1 MAMESS
7 SVSAGAPPVA
17 HPANVTVNPL
27 QLLWLQ
33 ESGIDRL
40 WGRALTASAPPA
52 VASAAHVKHHAAEA
66 AVAAEASQAHEVH
79 QAPRSASPVA
89 TTTAEPVTLSPATT
103 GAVPDTATVA
113 RSDAS
118 PARQALAK
126 LREQMQRQR
135 RPAGRAAADT
145 RRTKD
150 EGVSTVAAEST
161 PAALPDPMPEAVVP
175 EPQGSQ
181 PADAPALRD
190 APVQWPALA
199 ETIRQCKRCGLSE
212 HARQAVPGTGNATA
226 RLMIIDQ
233 APGAQDEISGEPL
246 SGQAGQLLDNMLAAI
261 GLSREATFITD
272 VVKCRP
278 MVSRPAEPHEIA
290 ACADYLQQ
298 QIAMVQPAC
307 LLLFGNAAQSVLGTT
322 QSVGQLREA
331 HDLQITVQGRTIPVV
346 VTFHPNHLMANQ
358 AAKPLAWVDLKRLRK
373 LLQQADA

>member
-1 MAMESS
+1 MESS
-7 SVSAGAPPVA
+7 SVSAGAPPVV
-17 HPANVTVNPL
+17 HPANVTLNPL

-40 WGRALTASAPPA
+40 WGRALTVSAPTEPA
-52 VASAAHVKHHAAEA
+52 RAAHNKHTHAAEA
-66 AVAAEASQAHEVH
+66 AAAAESAHGNEGNEG
-79 QAPRSASPVA
+79 ARSAPSIAARPVA
-89 TTTAEPVTLSPATT
+89 SALPSPA
-103 GAVPDTATVA
+103 AKDTAPDAATVS
-113 RSDAS
+113 RNDAS

-135 RPAGRAAADT
+135 RPAGRVAADT
-145 RRTKD
+145 RRTTD
-150 EGVSTVAAEST
+150 EGTGAATAENS
-161 PAALPDPMPEAVVP
+161 AAAISDPMPEAVGP
-175 EPQGSQ
+175 ASQGSQ
-181 PADAPALRD
+181 PADTLALRD
-190 APVQWPALA
+190 GPVQWPALA
-199 ETIRQCKRCGLSE
+199 ETIRQCRRCGLSE

-261 GLSREATFITD
+261 GLSRDATFITD

-290 ACADYLQQ
+290 ACSDYLQQ
-298 QIAMVQPAC
+298 QIAMVQPSC

-322 QSVGQLREA
+322 QSVGQLRET
-331 HDLQITVQGRTIPVV
+331 HDLQLTVQGRTIPVV

>member
-7 SVSAGAPPVA
+7 SVSAGAQPVA
-17 HPANVTVNPL
+17 HPANVSVNPL

-40 WGRALTASAPPA
+40 WGRAITVSTGAAQVPGSHTRHSSVTDA
-52 VASAAHVKHHAAEA
+52 ASAADPAQVHANPRPA
-66 AVAAEASQAHEVH
+66 APVSATAK
-79 QAPRSASPVA
+79 APDIPLAI
-89 TTTAEPVTLSPATT
+89 TKE
-103 GAVPDTATVA
+103 TVA
-113 RSDAS
+113 GVPPVVQNDAS

-135 RPAGRAAADT
+135 RPAGRAGVDT
-145 RRTKD
+145 RRGKEDGARGATSEMGGGTAMPD
-150 EGVSTVAAEST
+150 SASGV
-161 PAALPDPMPEAVVP
+161 VVP
-175 EPQGSQ
+175 EAQDSL
-181 PADAPALRD
+181 PADPLVQID
-190 APVQWPALA
+190 ARIEWPVLA
-199 ETIRQCKRCGLSE
+199 ATIRQCTRCGLSE
-212 HARQAVPGTGNATA
+212 HARQPVPGTGATTA

-298 QIAMVQPAC
+298 QIAMVQPSC
-307 LLLFGNAAQSVLGTT
+307 VLLFGNAAQSVLGTT
-322 QSVGQLREA
+322 QSVGELREA
-331 HDLQITVQGRTIPVV
+331 HDLQITVQGRAIPVV

-358 AAKPLAWVDLKRLRK
+358 AAKPLAWVDLKRLRQ
-373 LLQQADA
+373 LLQRAAA

>member
-1 MAMESS
+1 MAMDSS
-7 SVSAGAPPVA
+7 SVSAGAQPVA
-17 HPANVTVNPL
+17 HPVNVTVNPL

-40 WGRALTASAPPA
+40 WGRALTVSAGAANAPA
-52 VASAAHVKHHAAEA
+52 AHTRHSPAAGAASAAEPAQADSDPRPAAQ
-66 AVAAEASQAHEVH
+66 V
-79 QAPRSASPVA
+79 QAPTQAPDSTSAVVKETVPGA
-89 TTTAEPVTLSPATT
+89 TT
-103 GAVPDTATVA
+103 AVQN
-113 RSDAS
+113 DAS
-118 PARQALAK
+118 PARQAMAK

-135 RPAGRAAADT
+135 RPGGRAAADT
-145 RRTKD
+145 RREKEDHARGATN
-150 EGVSTVAAEST
+150 EMGAAVVSNST
-161 PAALPDPMPEAVVP
+161 SGAVVP
-175 EPQGSQ
+175 EGQDSRPAASQ
-181 PADAPALRD
+181 PQADARIEW
-190 APVQWPALA
+190 PVLA
-199 ETIRQCKRCGLSE
+199 ETIRQCTRCGLSE
-212 HARQAVPGTGNATA
+212 HARQPVPGSGSATA

-298 QIAMVQPAC
+298 QIAMVQPSC
-307 LLLFGNAAQSVLGTT
+307 ILLFGNAAQSVLGTT
-322 QSVGQLREA
+322 QSVGELREV

-358 AAKPLAWVDLKRLRK
+358 AAKPLAWLDLKRMRQLLR
-373 LLQQADA
+373 QAAV

>member
-1 MAMESS
+1 MESS
-7 SVSAGAPPVA
+7 SVSAGAQPVA

-40 WGRALTASAPPA
+40 WGRALTVSA
-52 VASAAHVKHHAAEA
+52 VAEPH
-66 AVAAEASQAHEVH
+66 AVAHTKHTPAAGAAS
-79 QAPRSASPVA
+79 
-89 TTTAEPVTLSPATT
+89 TAEPAQTYSDQRPAAPVSATT
-103 GAVPDTATVA
+103 REPGTPLAAAQETVPGAASAVQN
-113 RSDAS
+113 DAS

-145 RRTKD
+145 RRVKEDGARGAMSEFTGGAD
-150 EGVSTVAAEST
+150 SASGTA
-161 PAALPDPMPEAVVP
+161 VP
-175 EPQGSQ
+175 EPQGSRSVDPLA
-181 PADAPALRD
+181 PADARIEW
-190 APVQWPALA
+190 PVLA
-199 ETIRQCKRCGLSE
+199 ATIRQCTRCGLSE
-212 HARQAVPGTGNATA
+212 HARQPVPGTGTATA

-261 GLSREATFITD
+261 GISREATFITD

-298 QIAMVQPAC
+298 QIAMVQPSC
-307 LLLFGNAAQSVLGTT
+307 VLLFGNAAQSVLGTT
-322 QSVGQLREA
+322 ESVGELRQM
-331 HDLQITVQGRTIPVV
+331 HDLQITVQGRAIPVL

-358 AAKPLAWVDLKRLRK
+358 AAKPLAWVDLKRLRQ
-373 LLQQADA
+373 LLQQTAA